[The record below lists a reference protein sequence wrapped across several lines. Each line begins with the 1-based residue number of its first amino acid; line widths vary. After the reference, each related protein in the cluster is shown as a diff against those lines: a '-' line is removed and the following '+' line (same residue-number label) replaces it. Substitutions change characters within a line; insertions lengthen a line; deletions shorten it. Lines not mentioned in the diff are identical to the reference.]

1 MNMSQQKISSS
12 LHEQFTNNL
21 NDIITTR
28 NQLEAESPDWS
39 KVSVY
44 KLVSVVKDFAVTHFK
59 SANRIFDRLIDL
71 LRNHQEQINEL
82 NRKFSLLEESR
93 QHG

>member
-1 MNMSQQKISSS
+1 MSQQKISSS